1 MNLIKR
7 KLNRNERELYK
18 CFLESL
24 PEDLH
29 AATTINGLILSDR
42 LPAVTT
48 EEGLLAT
55 VNALESSFA
64 DCLPEEANPFKL
76 ALSVSP
82 VILDGVGYLYSA
94 SLAFLAVYVPGSENT
109 FGELAK
115 FLLFH
120 SEKPNELSSVDLLI
134 EQINLGYSTGRSPL
148 TGMSYERPSTL
159 QNQSTKEYV
168 KDYARNEDGELPE
181 DTSDLAVSYY
191 RKYKKV
197 VAELRDLGEEVS
209 IVELCRI
216 PFSYIGTTERVIKKS
231 HLQGEE
237 LSVMNSDLLK
247 VKINKLRKQYENAFY
262 KGSLELDLYKRLR
275 IEAFFKFLDNP
286 NAPETQKKKYFSM
299 LSAYIDGLVWP
310 TFNASGSPDFNGR
323 SKELDEKSAAKTA
336 VKEAH
341 HE

>member
-1 MNLIKR
+1 MNLIELNLSKR
-7 KLNRNERELYK
+7 ECELYK
-18 CFLESL
+18 CFLDNL
-24 PEDLH
+24 PQDLFV
-29 AATTINGLILSDR
+29 TTTVGGFIFSDK
-42 LPAVTT
+42 LPALTA
-48 EEGLLAT
+48 EDDLLAT
-55 VNALESSFA
+55 VKALETAFLT
-64 DCLPEEANPFKL
+64 CLPEEVNPFKFASNKTVKVL
-76 ALSVSP
+76 N
-82 VILDGVGYLYSA
+82 GVKYLYSA

-181 DTSDLAVSYY
+181 DTSDLTVSYY

-197 VAELRDLGEEVS
+197 VSELRDLGEEVS

-237 LSVMNSDLLK
+237 LSIMNSDLLK

-262 KGSLELDLYKRLR
+262 KGSLELDLYERLR

-299 LSAYIDGLVWP
+299 LSAHIDGLVRP